1 MKIERSHGTGLGR
14 QVSAFGSL
22 ALVLLCGLG
31 SAACSSLL
39 DVEAPSRI
47 EAETLEQSSNA
58 ELLVN
63 SAISDFECALSEYIV
78 GAGLLGDEFQDAQLA
93 SAMWPYDQRQWNPD
107 TNGDYATATCDDG
120 AIGIY
125 TTLSTARWQAD
136 NALTKLE
143 AWTDAEV
150 PDRTAL
156 MAKAAAFA
164 GYSYV
169 LMGEGMCSAAFDDGP
184 ELSPSQVFALAE
196 DRFTQALGYSSAAG
210 LSDFVN
216 LANVGRARARLDMG
230 QAASAAED
238 ARQVPLGFVF
248 NATYSGSA
256 PRRQNDIYTRNVRDG
271 TISVEDDFR
280 GLEWEGVPDPRVH
293 VTYAGISTSDHVT
306 EVWVQDKFLALGTPI
321 PIASGD
327 EAQLIIAEAAG
338 GQTAVDI
345 INSFHARAGLPQ
357 FASTDEALIRE
368 HIIQERSRELF
379 LESHHLGDKH
389 RYGLAFTPAAG
400 TPYPPKA
407 GGFYGSVYCF
417 PLPQVET
424 ANNPNI
430 R

>member
-1 MKIERSHGTGLGR
+1 MRDDRRHGTVEGQLTAS
-14 QVSAFGSL
+14 VKP
-22 ALVLLCGLG
+22 VLILFCGLG
-31 SAACSSLL
+31 PVACSSLL
-39 DVEAPSRI
+39 DVDAPSRI

-58 ELLVN
+58 ALLVT
-63 SAISDFECALSEYIV
+63 SAVSDFECALSEYIV

-120 AIGIY
+120 AVGIY

-136 NALTKLE
+136 NALTEME
-143 AWTDAEV
+143 AWSDTDV

-169 LMGEGMCSAAFDDGP
+169 LMGEGMCSAAFDEGP
-184 ELSPSQVFALAE
+184 ELSPPEIFALAE
-196 DRFTQALGYSSAAG
+196 DRFTKALEMASTAG
-210 LSDFVN
+210 LDDVSN
-216 LANVGRARARLDMG
+216 LASVGRARARLDMG
-230 QAASAAED
+230 QAALAATD
-238 ARQVPLGFVF
+238 ARKVPAHFIY

-256 PRRQNDIYTRNVRDG
+256 PRRQNDIFTRNVRDG

-280 GLEWEGVPDPRVH
+280 GLEWAGVPDPRVH
-293 VTYAGISTSDHVT
+293 VVSAGISTSDHVT
-306 EVWVQDKFLALGTPI
+306 EVWVQDKFTELGSPI
-321 PIASGD
+321 PIATWD
-327 EAQLIIAEAAG
+327 EAQLIIAEATG

-345 INSFHARAGLPQ
+345 VNAFHERAGLPP
-357 FASTDEALIRE
+357 FSSTDETAIRD
-368 HIIQERSRELF
+368 HVIQERSRELF

-389 RYGLAFTPAAG
+389 RYNLPFTPEAG

-424 ANNPNI
+424 ANNPHI
-430 R
+430 G